1 MRHRKLVLGACL
13 AAICAVGASAILP
26 TSAKNEDNNKKVE
39 ENEAEEVTEASGTT
53 AVLSSGV
60 TYYLDKLSEQ
70 SEDFNEVIGKV
81 SFANAGITDILESY
95 GSSLSADAAASIQ
108 ELDIATQFVP
118 KDSIISGYEKL
129 GISNVS
135 DYLNVRENPGTENK
149 VIGKMP
155 GNCACEILEEVD
167 GWYKIKSGEVVG
179 YVCAD
184 YILTGYDANVKAM
197 ETMTTELYVNCSVLN
212 VRQEPSTECN
222 VSTSVFEGEYL
233 EILEELDGWYKV
245 DINNLQGYVSADYVK
260 KINTLPTAVKIQE
273 VVANTT
279 YVNNYTDNYSN
290 NASNGGN
297 SSVYVPNM
305 TYTNLDSTVSQ
316 TAADLINY
324 AMQFLGNPY
333 VYGGNSLTTGTDCSG
348 FVKLIFAQ
356 FGYDLPRSSSSYLS
370 TGYTIIP
377 VSEAKPGD
385 IFLYNYSGAIGHV
398 GIYIGN
404 GQLLHASTP
413 SQGIKIGSA
422 FYTQPYCAL
431 RVIP

>member
-1 MRHRKLVLGACL
+1 MRHGKLVFGACI
-13 AAICAVGASAILP
+13 AAACAVGASAILP
-26 TSAKNEDNNKKVE
+26 IGAKNEDNNKKVE
-39 ENEAEEVTEASGTT
+39 NEVEEVTEASGTT
-53 AVLSSGV
+53 TVLSSGV
-60 TYYLDKLSEQ
+60 TYYLDKLSDQ
-70 SEDFNEVIGKV
+70 SEELNEVIGKV
-81 SFANAGITDILESY
+81 SFANAGITSILDSY
-95 GSSLSADAAASIQ
+95 GSSLSADAGASIQ

-118 KDSIISGYEKL
+118 KDSIIAGYEKL
-129 GISNVS
+129 GISNVT
-135 DYLNVRENPGTENK
+135 DYLNVRENPGTQNK

-167 GWYKIKSGEVVG
+167 GWYKIKSGDVEG

-184 YILTGYDANVKAM
+184 YILTGYEANVKAM
-197 ETMTTELYVNCSVLN
+197 ESMTTELYVNCSVLN
-212 VRQEPSTECN
+212 VRQEPSTDCN
-222 VSTSVFEGEYL
+222 VSTAVFEGEYL

-260 KINTLPTAVKIQE
+260 KINTLPTAVKITE

-279 YVNNYTDNYSN
+279 YTNNNYGNNNY
-290 NASNGGN
+290 SNGGN
-297 SSVYVPNM
+297 STTAVPNM

-316 TAADLINY
+316 TAVDLINY
-324 AMQFLGNPY
+324 GMQFLGNPY

-356 FGYDLPRSSSSYLS
+356 FGYDLPRSSSAYLS

-385 IFLYNYSGAIGHV
+385 VFLYNYSGTIGHV

>member
-1 MRHRKLVLGACL
+1 MRHGKLVFGACI
-13 AAICAVGASAILP
+13 AAACAVGASAILP
-26 TSAKNEDNNKKVE
+26 IGAKNEDNNKKVE
-39 ENEAEEVTEASGTT
+39 NEVEEVTEASGTT
-53 AVLSSGV
+53 TVLSSGV
-60 TYYLDKLSEQ
+60 TYYLDKLSDQ
-70 SEDFNEVIGKV
+70 SEELNEVIGKV
-81 SFANAGITDILESY
+81 SFANAGITSILDSY
-95 GSSLSADAAASIQ
+95 GSSLSADAGASIQ

-118 KDSIISGYEKL
+118 KDSIIAGYEKL
-129 GISNVS
+129 GISNVT
-135 DYLNVRENPGTENK
+135 DYLNVRENPGTQNK

-167 GWYKIKSGEVVG
+167 GWYKIKSGDVEG

-184 YILTGYDANVKAM
+184 YILTGYEANVKAM
-197 ETMTTELYVNCSVLN
+197 ESMTTELYVNCSVLN
-212 VRQEPSTECN
+212 VRQEPSTDCN
-222 VSTSVFEGEYL
+222 VSTAVFEGEYL

-260 KINTLPTAVKIQE
+260 KINTLPTAVKITE

-279 YVNNYTDNYSN
+279 YTNNNYANNNY
-290 NASNGGN
+290 SNGGN
-297 SSVYVPNM
+297 STTAVPNM

-316 TAADLINY
+316 TAVDLINY
-324 AMQFLGNPY
+324 GMQFLGNPY

-356 FGYDLPRSSSSYLS
+356 FGYDLPRSSSAYLS

-385 IFLYNYSGAIGHV
+385 IFLYNYSGTIGHV

>member
-1 MRHRKLVLGACL
+1 MRHGKLVFGACI
-13 AAICAVGASAILP
+13 AAACAVGASAILP
-26 TSAKNEDNNKKVE
+26 IGSKNEDNNKKVE
-39 ENEAEEVTEASGTT
+39 NKVEEVTEASGTT
-53 AVLSSGV
+53 TVLLSGV
-60 TYYLDKLSEQ
+60 TYYLDKLSDQ
-70 SEDFNEVIGKV
+70 SEELNEVIGKV
-81 SFANAGITDILESY
+81 SFANAGITSILDSY
-95 GSSLSADAAASIQ
+95 GSSLSADAGASIQ

-118 KDSIISGYEKL
+118 KDSIIAGYEKL
-129 GISNVS
+129 GISNVT
-135 DYLNVRENPGTENK
+135 DYLNVRENPGTQNK

-167 GWYKIKSGEVVG
+167 GWYKIKSGDVEG

-184 YILTGYDANVKAM
+184 YILTGYEANVKAM
-197 ETMTTELYVNCSVLN
+197 ESMTTELYVNCSVLN
-212 VRQEPSTECN
+212 VRQEPSTDCN

-260 KINTLPTAVKIQE
+260 KINTLPTAVKITE

-279 YVNNYTDNYSN
+279 YTNNNY
-290 NASNGGN
+290 SNGGN
-297 SSVYVPNM
+297 STTAVPNM

-316 TAADLINY
+316 TAVDLINY
-324 AMQFLGNPY
+324 GMQFLGNPY

-356 FGYDLPRSSSSYLS
+356 FGYDLPRSSSAYLS

-385 IFLYNYSGAIGHV
+385 VFLYNYSGTIGHV